1 MKLIKNLFV
10 IKFIIIF
17 SIFFLDRISKIY
29 ILDFF
34 DKNQIQEI
42 AIFSFLNFYL
52 IWNEGIAFGLLNFDS
67 QKIYNIIT
75 IIIILISLI
84 VLFYALKLKN
94 YSGYFFVLI
103 FGGAIGNLYDRIKFQ
118 AVPDF
123 IDIHVGNY
131 HWFIFN
137 VADIF
142 ISIGII
148 CLIFDELLFNKNNN
162 EKENLRII
170 YF

>member
-75 IIIILISLI
+75 ITIILISLI

-148 CLIFDELLFNKNNN
+148 CLIFDELLFNKDDN
-162 EKENLRII
+162 EKI
-170 YF
+170 

>member
-52 IWNEGIAFGLLNFDS
+52 IWNEGIAFGLLNFDNK
-67 QKIYNIIT
+67 KIYNIIT

-94 YSGYFFVLI
+94 YSGYFFLLI
-103 FGGAIGNLYDRIKFQ
+103 FGGALGNLYDRIKFQ

-123 IDIHVGNY
+123 IDFHINNY

-148 CLIFDELLFNKNNN
+148 CLIFDELFFNK
-162 EKENLRII
+162 K
-170 YF
+170 

>member
-1 MKLIKNLFV
+1 M
-10 IKFIIIF
+10 IIF

-29 ILDFF
+29 ILDIF

-84 VLFYALKLKN
+84 ILFYALKLKN
-94 YSGYFFVLI
+94 YSGYFFLLI
-103 FGGAIGNLYDRIKFQ
+103 FGGALGNLYDRIKFQ

-142 ISIGII
+142 ITLGVV
-148 CLIFDELLFNKNNN
+148 CLIFDELFLNKKS
-162 EKENLRII
+162 KES
-170 YF
+170 

>member
-1 MKLIKNLFV
+1 MSIIKNKYI
-10 IKFIIIF
+10 IKILIILI
-17 SIFFLDRISKIY
+17 IFFLDRISKIY
-29 ILDFF
+29 ILDLFE
-34 DKNQIQEI
+34 KNQIEEI

-52 IWNEGIAFGLLNFDS
+52 ILNEGIAFGLLNFDS
-67 QKIYNIIT
+67 QKIYNFIT

-94 YSGYFFVLI
+94 YSGYFFSLI

-148 CLIFDELLFNKNNN
+148 CLIFDELLFNKDDN
-162 EKENLRII
+162 EKV
-170 YF
+170 

>member
-75 IIIILISLI
+75 ITIILISLI

-94 YSGYFFVLI
+94 YSGYFFLLI
-103 FGGAIGNLYDRIKFQ
+103 FGGALGNLYDRIKFQ

-148 CLIFDELLFNKNNN
+148 CLIFDELLFNKDDN
-162 EKENLRII
+162 EKV
-170 YF
+170 

>member
-1 MKLIKNLFV
+1 MSKIYN
-10 IKFIIIF
+10 KFTLKILTIF
-17 SIFFLDRISKIY
+17 IIFFLDRISKIY

-34 DKNQIQEI
+34 ENNQIQEI
-42 AIFSFLNFYL
+42 AIFNFLNFYL

-67 QKIYNIIT
+67 EKFYNIVT

-94 YSGYFFVLI
+94 YSGYFFSLI
-103 FGGAIGNLYDRIKFQ
+103 FGGALGNLYDRIYFS

-123 IDIHVGNY
+123 IDLHIGNY

-142 ISIGII
+142 ISVGII
-148 CLIFDELLFNKNNN
+148 CLIFDELFFNKTNN
-162 EKENLRII
+162 EEV
-170 YF
+170 

>member
-1 MKLIKNLFV
+1 MSKIYN
-10 IKFIIIF
+10 KFTFKILTIF
-17 SIFFLDRISKIY
+17 IIFFLDRISKIY

-34 DKNQIQEI
+34 EKNQIQEI
-42 AIFSFLNFYL
+42 AIFDFLNFYL

-67 QKIYNIIT
+67 EKFYNIVT

-84 VLFYALKLKN
+84 VLFYTFKLKN
-94 YSGYFFVLI
+94 YSGYFFSLI
-103 FGGAIGNLYDRIKFQ
+103 FGGALGNLYDRIYFS

-123 IDIHVGNY
+123 IDLHIGNY

-142 ISIGII
+142 ISVGII
-148 CLIFDELLFNKNNN
+148 CLIFDELFFNKTNN
-162 EKENLRII
+162 EEN
-170 YF
+170 

>member
-52 IWNEGIAFGLLNFDS
+52 IWNEGVAFGLLNFDS

-75 IIIILISLI
+75 VIIILISLI

-94 YSGYFFVLI
+94 YSGYFFVII

-148 CLIFDELLFNKNNN
+148 CLIFDELLFNKDDN
-162 EKENLRII
+162 EKV
-170 YF
+170 

>member
-29 ILDFF
+29 ILDFL

-75 IIIILISLI
+75 ITIILISLI
-84 VLFYALKLKN
+84 VLFYALKLKS

-148 CLIFDELLFNKNNN
+148 CLIFDELLFNKDDN
-162 EKENLRII
+162 EKV
-170 YF
+170 